1 MSRRRNHGN
10 VAIETAIFIPILLLL
25 IVGMVQLGKV
35 TYLYY
40 TLKKM
45 VYAAARQVSVQQ
57 SINFCDVTNDQT
69 VQSAINFAIN
79 DTAGT
84 PIIANLTT
92 LQVTTQ
98 CTDPNNVGGAM
109 IPCDTSN
116 CDALTVAAR
125 PDFVTVS
132 IPGGYPV
139 NVLIPFISPI
149 PVTLNPTVT
158 VPFGGV
164 S

>member
-1 MSRRRNHGN
+1 MRRRAKGN
-10 VAIETAIFIPILLLL
+10 VALETAIFIPVLLLL
-25 IVGMVQLGKV
+25 IVGIVQIGKV

-40 TLKKM
+40 TLKKI
-45 VYAAARQVSVQQ
+45 VYAAARQVAVQQ
-57 SINFCDVTNDQT
+57 SINFCDVTNDQAAQT
-69 VQSAINFAIN
+69 ALNFALN
-79 DTAGT
+79 DTSGT

-92 LQVTTQ
+92 LQIATQ
-98 CTDPNNVGGAM
+98 CTDPGNVGGAM
-109 IPCDTSN
+109 VPCDTSN
-116 CDALTVAAR
+116 CDALSVAAR

-139 NVLIPFISPI
+139 NVVIPFISPI

>member
-1 MSRRRNHGN
+1 MRRRARGN
-10 VAIETAIFIPILLLL
+10 VAIETAIFIPVLLLL
-25 IVGMVQLGKV
+25 IVGIVQIGKV
-35 TYLYY
+35 SYLYY
-40 TLKKM
+40 TLRKI
-45 VYAAARQVSVQQ
+45 VYSAARDVAVQQ
-57 SINFCDVTNDQT
+57 SVNFCDVTNDQT
-69 VQSAINFAIN
+69 AQNAINFALN
-79 DTAGT
+79 DTTGT

-92 LQVTTQ
+92 LQITTQ
-98 CTDPNNVGGAM
+98 CTDPNNAGGAL

-116 CDALTVAAR
+116 CDALSVAAR

>member
-1 MSRRRNHGN
+1 MRRRNGGN
-10 VAIETAIFIPILLLL
+10 VALETAITIPILLLL
-25 IVGMVQLGKV
+25 IVGMVQIGKV

-40 TLKKM
+40 TLKKI
-45 VYAAARQVSVQQ
+45 VYAAARQVAVQQ
-57 SINFCDVTNDQT
+57 SINFCDVTQDQT
-69 VQSAINFAIN
+69 AQNAINFALN
-79 DTAGT
+79 DTSGT
-84 PIIANLTT
+84 PIVANLTT
-92 LQVTTQ
+92 LQIATQ
-98 CTDPNNVGGAM
+98 CSDPNNAGGAM
-109 IPCDTSN
+109 VPCDTSN
-116 CDALTVAAR
+116 CDALSVAAR
-125 PDFVTVS
+125 PDYVTVS

>member
-1 MSRRRNHGN
+1 MTRRRTGGN
-10 VAIETAIFIPILLLL
+10 VAIETALFIPILLLL

-40 TLKKM
+40 TLKKI
-45 VYAAARQVSVQQ
+45 VYAAAREVAVQQ
-57 SINFCDVTNDQT
+57 GINFCDVTNDQT
-69 VQSAINFAIN
+69 AQTAINFAIN
-79 DTAGT
+79 DTNGT
-84 PIIANLTT
+84 PIIANLTS
-92 LQVTTQ
+92 LQISTQ
-98 CTDPNNVGGAM
+98 CTDPSNVGGAM

-116 CDALTVAAR
+116 CDALSVAAR

>member
-1 MSRRRNHGN
+1 MRRRRKGGN
-10 VAIETAIFIPILLLL
+10 VALETAIFIPVLLLL
-25 IVGMVQLGKV
+25 IVGMVQIGKV

-40 TLKKM
+40 TLKKI
-45 VYAAARQVSVQQ
+45 VYAAAREVAVQQ

-69 VQSAINFAIN
+69 AQTAVNFALN
-79 DTAGT
+79 DTSGT

-92 LQVTTQ
+92 LQITTQ
-98 CTDPNNVGGAM
+98 CTDSSNVGGAM

-116 CDALTVAAR
+116 CDALSVAAR

>member
-1 MSRRRNHGN
+1 M
-10 VAIETAIFIPILLLL
+10 VLEAALFIPVLTLL
-25 IVGMVQLGKV
+25 IVGMVQIGKV

-40 TLKKM
+40 TLKKI
-45 VYAAARQVSVQQ
+45 VYSAAREVAVQQ
-57 SINFCDVTNDQT
+57 SINFCDVADDQT
-69 VQSAINFAIN
+69 AQTALNFALN
-79 DTAGT
+79 DTSGT
-84 PIIANLTT
+84 PIVANLTA

-98 CTDPNNVGGAM
+98 CTDPNNIGGAM

-132 IPGGYPV
+132 IPNGYLV

>member
-1 MSRRRNHGN
+1 M
-10 VAIETAIFIPILLLL
+10 ALETAIFIPVLLLL
-25 IVGMVQLGKV
+25 IVGMVQIGKV

-40 TLKKM
+40 TLKKI
-45 VYAAARQVSVQQ
+45 VYSAARQVAVQQ
-57 SINFCDVTNDQT
+57 NVNFCDVANDANA
-69 VQSAINFAIN
+69 QSALNFALN
-79 DTAGT
+79 DSTGT
-84 PIIANLTT
+84 PIVANLTA
-92 LQVTTQ
+92 LQITTQ

-132 IPGGYPV
+132 IPNGYAV
-139 NVLIPFISPI
+139 NVLIPFISAIPI
-149 PVTLNPTVT
+149 TLNPQVT

>member
-1 MSRRRNHGN
+1 MRRRAKGN
-10 VAIETAIFIPILLLL
+10 VALETAMFIPILLLL
-25 IVGMVQLGKV
+25 IVGMVQIGKV

-40 TLKKM
+40 TLKKI
-45 VYAAARQVSVQQ
+45 VYAAARQVAVQQ
-57 SINFCDVTNDQT
+57 SVNFCDVTNDQT
-69 VQSAINFAIN
+69 AQTAINFALN
-79 DTAGT
+79 DTSGT
-84 PIIANLTT
+84 PIVANLTA
-92 LQVTTQ
+92 LQITTQ
-98 CTDPNNVGGAM
+98 CTDPAAVGGAM

-116 CDALTVAAR
+116 CDALSVAAR